1 MQEINKLCMGCMSS
15 LNGDAVCSVCG
26 FDSSK
31 YSEPNAL
38 PLRTMLAGRYLVG
51 KVISKTGEGFTY
63 LSFDTVT
70 EAIVKITEYF
80 PEGFCSR
87 NDDFTVKING
97 DTSYVFNEGIM
108 KFIELHKAIA
118 GLSELSAIYR
128 IIDIFEVN
136 GTAYSVN
143 EHLQGITLKEF
154 LIRNGG
160 VLTWEQVRPLYLPLI
175 NAINSLHE
183 KGIIHGG
190 ISPETLIVGRDGR
203 IRITD
208 FLIPEVRKTGGNM
221 TAQLY
226 PGFAAIEQYRGE
238 ALTPST
244 DIYAIGATLFRTLT
258 GNPPPDSKQRLEND
272 NMTFSRSVAEKVPRS
287 VLVAMANA
295 LQLEPANRTQKIED
309 LKANLQTASEPT
321 ESEDR
326 PQKNSNNGKKSGNS
340 NKKYVLIAALATAL
354 ILAIIAGIFYILTLN
369 NDNDDTA
376 SASSEFISSYESY
389 HTVDASSTPEKHLS
403 VPDFSGKSLAEL
415 LANNEYAEWFD
426 FKVVKKEYNNKVS
439 RGKICAQS
447 VKIGTAAKKG
457 TVVEFTVSLGPE
469 KVTVP
474 KALKGMNKDQALIEI
489 LKLGV
494 DYNNITVIGKLGEET
509 TEEFIVFETSPAM
522 GTKINPDEAITIY
535 YNTNVVLP
543 ASSEPEYPTNDYDN
557 YYDGYYGN

>member
-15 LNGDAVCSVCG
+15 LNGDSVCSVCG

-31 YSEPNAL
+31 YDEPNSL
-38 PLRTMLAGRYLVG
+38 PLRTMLAGRYFVG
-51 KVISKTGEGFTY
+51 KVIGKTGEGFTY

-70 EAIVKITEYF
+70 ESVVKITEYF
-80 PEGFCSR
+80 PTGCCTR
-87 NDDFTVKING
+87 NADSTITING

-108 KFIELHKAIA
+108 KFIELHKTLA
-118 GLSELSAIYR
+118 GLSELSAVYR

-136 GTAYSVN
+136 NTAYCVT

-175 NAINSLHE
+175 NAVRKLHDN
-183 KGIIHGG
+183 GIIHGG

-208 FLIPEVRKTGGNM
+208 FLISAVRNARSEM

-238 ALTPST
+238 ALTPAT

-258 GNPPPDSKQRLEND
+258 GNPPLDSKQRLEND
-272 NMTFSRSVAEKVPRS
+272 NMSFSRSVAEKVPRS

-295 LQLEPANRTQKIED
+295 LQLEPANRTQSIDD
-309 LKANLQTASEPT
+309 LKANLQNAEPVSESVEQPK
-321 ESEDR
+321 
-326 PQKNSNNGKKSGNS
+326 KNGGKGKKTNNS
-340 NKKYVLIAALATAL
+340 NKKYVLVAALATAL
-354 ILAIIAGIFYILTLN
+354 ILAIIAGIFYVLTLN
-369 NDNDDTA
+369 DDEDTA
-376 SASSEFISSYESY
+376 SASSEFVTSYESY
-389 HTVDASSTPEKHLS
+389 HTVEASSTPEKHMS

-447 VKIGTAAKKG
+447 VKIGTSAKKG
-457 TVVEFTVSLGPE
+457 TLVEFTVSLGPE
-469 KVTVP
+469 QVTVP
-474 KALKGMNKDQALIEI
+474 KALKGMNKDQALIEV
-489 LKLGV
+489 LKLGI
-494 DYNNITVIGKLGEET
+494 DYNNVTVIGKLGEET
-509 TEEFIVFETSPAM
+509 TEEFVVFETSPAM
-522 GTKINPDEAITIY
+522 GEKMNPDEAITIY

-543 ASSEPEYPTNDYDN
+543 PESSSEPEYPSDNGYYND
-557 YYDGYYGN
+557 YYGN